1 MTRGPTFGELALLAL
16 GVGTTVYIAT
26 RPTGFERPPR
36 PPKPSPGT
44 GGTDPRPS
52 ELDAFGVPYAR
63 AAADPLWPL
72 SQDTRTRDERRADGS
87 FAWARGKVSADFG
100 DARPYGSSSPSRHHV
115 GEDLRAPAGALI
127 VATQRGIVT
136 AIDDDWFE
144 GTGALLVYFEDADIT
159 ANFGETDPTSP
170 LDLGLAVGTVV
181 ERGQAIAAVGRT
193 AQLHFELYRGRQ
205 RRTFQWPWSAAP
217 PAEVLDPT
225 QYLELAAKTVPA

>member
-1 MTRGPTFGELALLAL
+1 MRGPTFGELALLAF
-16 GVGTTVYIAT
+16 GVGGTVYIAT
-26 RPTGFERPPR
+26 RSTSRVKPPT
-36 PPKPSPGT
+36 PSPGT

-63 AAADPLWPL
+63 GAADPLWPL
-72 SQDTRTRDERRADGS
+72 ADDRRSAPAGE
-87 FAWARGKVSADFG
+87 WARGKVSADFG
-100 DARPYGSSSPSRHHV
+100 DARPYGDPTPSRHHV
-115 GEDLRAPAGALI
+115 GEDLRAPPGARI

-136 AIDDDWFE
+136 AIDDEWFE
-144 GTGALLVYFEDADIT
+144 GTGALLVYFEDADVT

-181 ERGQAIAAVGRT
+181 ERGQLIAAVGRT

-205 RRTFQWPWSAAP
+205 RRTFQWPWGAP
-217 PAEVLDPT
+217 APVEVLDPT